1 MTALASSPLPTTAR
15 SHRLGRLLLLPT
27 LLLGACQSKLQ
38 VDLAVSSLDGA
49 SALSLAVPTVN
60 LKEGGGSVRSY
71 DTGYDSSL
79 DLLPYSSDDQDHS
92 DRLALLDEDNVSG
105 DFIGVR
111 PVFKT
116 SSSYLTLDDGS
127 RISLVLGDQAD
138 YADLSFSLSK
148 SSTSGNDTAHLVL
161 TLELPFSLIHS
172 SASSYTLKP
181 VVRVAKKEE
190 SGSISGTIPQAVIT
204 GSACGSAAGS
214 GVAVYAYKGSGITP
228 VDYFNDGTNQH
239 SYQPLASSALSYDS
253 VNGNYRF
260 ELRYLPADSY
270 TLALTC
276 KAADDMPDTDDAL
289 AFLADYTQNVT
300 VSSGQIAS
308 VTLQ

>member
-1 MTALASSPLPTTAR
+1 MTAPTPAPSATHKPARHHLP
-15 SHRLGRLLLLPT
+15 LLLLPA

-60 LKEGGGSVRSY
+60 LKDSGGTVHSY

-105 DFIGVR
+105 DFTGVR
-111 PVFKT
+111 PVFKI
-116 SSSYLTLDDGS
+116 SASYLTLDDGTK
-127 RISLVLGDQAD
+127 IPLVLGDQAD

-161 TLELPFSLIHS
+161 TLELPFSLIHTS
-172 SASSYTLKP
+172 DSSYTLKP
-181 VVRVAKKEE
+181 VVRVAKKDE
-190 SGSISGTIPQAVIT
+190 SGNISGTIPQAIIT
-204 GSACGSAAGS
+204 GSTCGSAAGS
-214 GVAVYAYKGSGITP
+214 GVAVYAYKGSGVTP
-228 VDYFNDGTNQH
+228 VDYYNDGTDQH
-239 SYQPLASSALSYDS
+239 SYQPIASSALSYDS
-253 VNGNYRF
+253 SNEDYTF
-260 ELRYLPADSY
+260 ELRYLPAGSY

-276 KAADDMPDTDDAL
+276 NAGDDQPDTDDAL
-289 AFLADYTQNVT
+289 DFLSDYTQNVS
-300 VSSGQIAS
+300 VSSGATAS